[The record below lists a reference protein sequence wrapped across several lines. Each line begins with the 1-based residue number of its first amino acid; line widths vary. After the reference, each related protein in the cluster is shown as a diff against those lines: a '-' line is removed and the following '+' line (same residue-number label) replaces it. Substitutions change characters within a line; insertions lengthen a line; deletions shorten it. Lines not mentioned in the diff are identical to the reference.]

1 MVKKTVLII
10 GGNGFIGSNL
20 CHYLVKKNF
29 NVIATYQK
37 KKIFI
42 KNLKFLKLDL
52 SNPMKIKK
60 QLGNLKFK
68 YVINC
73 SGYINHENILGDGK
87 NVLYNHFI
95 NLLNLV
101 DFIKKKNLTKF
112 INLGSSDEYGSQK
125 SPQKE
130 NIRENP
136 RTIYSFAKTSSA
148 HFLQMLN
155 ESIKL
160 PTLTL
165 RLFLVYGPRQSKKR
179 LIPYIIN
186 RALNNEKFKIYGGNQ
201 VKDFCYIDDVCRAIF
216 LSLNNKKSNG
226 KILNIGSGK
235 NIKIKIL
242 VNKILKVIKKG
253 YPQYIN
259 KRYRKSENIKQWAN
273 INEAKKI
280 LNWKPLIKIED
291 GINEIIKKNENIN

>member
-42 KNLKFLKLDL
+42 KNVKFLKLDL

-101 DFIKKKNLTKF
+101 DFIKKKKF
-112 INLGSSDEYGSQK
+112 N
-125 SPQKE
+125 
-130 NIRENP
+130 
-136 RTIYSFAKTSSA
+136 
-148 HFLQMLN
+148 
-155 ESIKL
+155 
-160 PTLTL
+160 
-165 RLFLVYGPRQSKKR
+165 
-179 LIPYIIN
+179 
-186 RALNNEKFKIYGGNQ
+186 KIY
-201 VKDFCYIDDVCRAIF
+201 K
-216 LSLNNKKSNG
+216 L
-226 KILNIGSGK
+226 
-235 NIKIKIL
+235 
-242 VNKILKVIKKG
+242 
-253 YPQYIN
+253 
-259 KRYRKSENIKQWAN
+259 
-273 INEAKKI
+273 
-280 LNWKPLIKIED
+280 
-291 GINEIIKKNENIN
+291 GIV